1 MYYCVQDR
9 ETEEGIFT
17 ANYKKAME
25 YMIRLRIQYGI
36 TFTEPF
42 IANGIEWFFFKD

>member
-17 ANYKKAME
+17 VSYEKAME

-36 TFTEPF
+36 TFTEPQVY
-42 IANGIEWFFFKD
+42 NGIEWFFFKD